1 MHKKLTR
8 GFTLI
13 ELLVVIAIIGI
24 LASIVLVSLNGARAK
39 GRDAKRVADLQ
50 QFARA
55 VAINSKADTNSAFL
69 GCTLTTGNRASTCTD
84 PSTGAFTD
92 PSGST
97 AVVGAGNV
105 TTYPV
110 GGYDYTVTAASAYAA
125 APTFIDWQVKT
136 MIESQAGTISGP
148 ATVCI
153 SSGTTTISSGAAC
166 K

>member
-1 MHKKLTR
+1 MYKQSTR

-50 QFARA
+50 QFARL
-55 VAINSKADTNSAFL
+55 VATHNSADTN
-69 GCTLTTGNRASTCTD
+69 TTFSCGSGVRVSTCTT
-84 PSTGAFTD
+84 PSAAAFTD
-92 PSGST
+92 PSGSS
-97 AVVGAGNV
+97 VVMPAGNV
-105 TTYPV
+105 TTYPT
-110 GGYDYTVTAASAYAA
+110 GGHDYTVSGATTYAT
-125 APTFIDWQVKT
+125 APTFSDWQVKT
-136 MIESQAGTISGP
+136 MIESGAGTITGP

-153 SSGTTTISSGAAC
+153 SSATSTIASGAAC